1 VDRARRLEADDQR
14 QRRRRRDLVQRGRT
28 WTTEQNQPTG
38 QFYHVITDNQFP
50 YRIYGAQQDSTTVS
64 IASRTGGG
72 GTTRRTA

>member
-1 VDRARRLEADDQR
+1 MINGNDGGAAISFNG
-14 QRRRRRDLVQRGRT
+14 GRT

-64 IASRTGGG
+64 IASRTSGGG
-72 GTTRRTA
+72 IDATD